1 VATSGPVHERVRL
14 IALTDIQPSPRNPRL
29 KLSGIEDMAESI
41 REYGLLQP
49 ILVRETDGRYEVVA
63 GHRRLSAVQALGWP
77 KIPALVRL
85 AEADEAYL
93 LTLIENLQRD
103 DLSPREQS
111 RALEALV
118 RERGWST
125 RQVAAAVKRSPAY
138 VSKRLRVFEDAVL
151 AALVIGNQLSVS
163 AAEELL
169 PLPEAQKR
177 ALAQRAVEEGWEP
190 HQVRA
195 AAAGRMNGAQ
205 RGRRARLAS
214 RTRELRQ
221 MIRELG
227 AQDLSDNERRELRL
241 LFQDLALL
249 AKAPRQRKGLIIPP
263 LPSAARS

>member
-1 VATSGPVHERVRL
+1 LPKTGPPAGERVRL
-14 IALTDIQPSPRNPRL
+14 VPLADIQPNPRNPRS
-29 KLSGIEDMAESI
+29 KLTGIEDMAESI

-49 ILVRETDGRYEVVA
+49 ILLREADGRYEVVA
-63 GHRRLSAVQALGWP
+63 GHRRLSAVQSLGWP

-85 AEADEAYL
+85 AAADEAYL

-111 RALEALV
+111 RALETLV

-138 VSKRLRVFEDAVL
+138 VSKRLRVFEDSVL
-151 AALVIGNQLSVS
+151 ADLVIGNRLTVS

-177 ALAQRAVEEGWEP
+177 ALAERAVAEGWEP

-195 AAAGRMNGAQ
+195 AVAGRLNGPTRR
-205 RGRRARLAS
+205 RGRLSA

-221 MIRELG
+221 MVRELG
-227 AQDLSDNERRELRL
+227 AQDLTDAERRELRL
-241 LFQDLALL
+241 LFQDLAML

-263 LPSAARS
+263 LPKA